1 MKPSKDRGKVY
12 LVGAGP
18 GDPGLLTLKGLRA
31 LESADVVIYD
41 HLINPSLL
49 DLAPPSAERCYAGK
63 APGAH
68 PIDQEGINR
77 LLADRA
83 KAGNS
88 VVRLKGGDP
97 FIFGRGGEEVEYL
110 AEQGVPFEIV
120 PGVTS
125 AVAVPAYAGIPLTH
139 RDFASNVVFLTGHKD
154 TPTKKSTIR
163 WAELAK
169 SGDTLVI
176 LMGLTN
182 LPNVAR
188 MLIQHGRSPN
198 EPVAVIRWGTTAEQR
213 TVTGTLETIADVVQ
227 AEQLTPPA
235 IVVIGRV
242 VGLRDHLKWYEQLPL
257 FGKRIVVTRPRHQS
271 GRLGR
276 LLEVEGAEV
285 CYLPTIRIEPPGSW
299 EPLDQAIRDMA
310 TFQWIVFTST
320 NGVEQFFKRLTHQK
334 RDARSLANAKV
345 AAIGSETAESL
356 RRHGVEPDLI
366 PSEFRGEGLVAE
378 FQGTLTP
385 GTRILL
391 PVAAEARDLVPRELT
406 RMGATVVSVP
416 AYQTLPVK
424 EGIEA
429 LRRELQEKR
438 IHAVTFTSSSSVRNF
453 MSLLSDE
460 EPRLLNSVIIAAIG
474 PITAET
480 VREFGLRTA
489 IMPKQST
496 VPALA
501 EAIVSHFK
509 RAK

>member
-1 MKPSKDRGKVY
+1 VKVLESRGKVY
-12 LVGAGP
+12 VVGAGP
-18 GDPGLLTLKGLRA
+18 GDPGLLTLKGLRV
-31 LESADVVIYD
+31 LESADVVVYD

-68 PIDQEGINR
+68 PIDQEEINR

-83 KAGNS
+83 QAGNS

-110 AEQGVPFEIV
+110 AEHGIPFEIV

-139 RDFASNVVFLTGHKD
+139 RDLASNVVFLTGHKD

-169 SGDTLVI
+169 SGDTIVV

-188 MLIQHGRSPN
+188 TLIHHGRSPN

-213 TVTGTLETIADVVQ
+213 TVTGTLATIADIVE
-227 AEQLTPPA
+227 AEQITPPA
-235 IVVIGRV
+235 VVVIGRV

-276 LLEVEGAEV
+276 LLEAEGAEV
-285 CYLPTIRIEPPGSW
+285 CYVPTIRIAPPESW
-299 EPLDQAIRDMA
+299 EPLDQAIRDLVA
-310 TFQWIVFTST
+310 FQWIVFTST
-320 NGVEQFFKRLTHQK
+320 NGVEQFFKRLVHQK
-334 RDARSLANAKV
+334 RDTRSLASAKV

-356 RRHGVEPDLI
+356 RRHGVQPDLI
-366 PSEFRGEGLVAE
+366 PAEFRGEGLVAE
-378 FQGTLTP
+378 FQGILTR

-391 PVAAEARDLVPRELT
+391 PAAAEARDLIPHELT

-424 EGIEA
+424 EGFDL
-429 LRRELQEKR
+429 LRREFQEGR
-438 IHAVTFTSSSSVRNF
+438 IHVVTFTSSSSVRNF
-453 MSLLSDE
+453 MSLLSE
-460 EPRLLNSVIIAAIG
+460 EEIQLLKSAIIAAIG

-480 VREFGLRTA
+480 VRGFGLLIA
-489 IMPKQST
+489 IMPEQST

-501 EAIVSHFK
+501 EAIISHFK
-509 RAK
+509 RTK